1 MDGFLTK
8 QSIIRKSTLSTIDCP
23 NDNLVVSFGL
33 SNSKFDIFKKNNL
46 ISIAQR
52 NSTISEIDFEKNS
65 RIELVYDDIVT
76 QNTRNQFYRDTIV
89 FFSLFSVILFKLY
102 NKKGIL
108 KAFLLRYFKSIF
120 KEKNKEIS
128 VSQNDLNYRNN
139 TYIASYKNSTLV
151 PIHES
156 TIGEMPRN
164 YRGLAQKSCNSKSF
178 STSNITRIGSNETRK
193 PICIISQDKKKV

>member
-89 FFSLFSVILFKLY
+89 FFSLFMYKYVLFIY
-102 NKKGIL
+102 
-108 KAFLLRYFKSIF
+108 
-120 KEKNKEIS
+120 
-128 VSQNDLNYRNN
+128 
-139 TYIASYKNSTLV
+139 
-151 PIHES
+151 
-156 TIGEMPRN
+156 
-164 YRGLAQKSCNSKSF
+164 
-178 STSNITRIGSNETRK
+178 
-193 PICIISQDKKKV
+193 